1 MKDRQKQ
8 SGPIDTGQ
16 INPEDLSPEML
27 ALISSLPPAAQAE
40 MFGGSGSAEPKSL
53 AELLVETSMTTIGRQ
68 GMTGQ
73 SFQGELPHWAKDLDP
88 EVLGNPDF
96 DPYFGIVS
104 QPGDERVYWDE
115 KELQGVGQ
123 QGGDAP
129 LAPGMARPD
138 GETDYA
144 RPPTSSDQL
153 VAEATGEPVAKPDA
167 ISGSG
172 DEWRS
177 GGQRAAEDVET
188 PGEKTGRKGKDK
200 KVDKTLTALQA
211 MNLPYTWDEEEIAD
225 AMKRMR
231 QAGINVTSFD
241 RGEGSL
247 LSVWG
252 ALVDRAAMTYGMSEG
267 ARKVTPWDVLDMYK
281 SEAQANGTFT
291 NYQGGTESVV
301 RRSVAEIT
309 EGQAWDSLRTTVSQ
323 MLGRDPSDQEL
334 RDYTYRMNQLAAQN
348 PEISKTIAKYK
359 NGEVVSE
366 STSTTGGFTGSD
378 MAQEAYED
386 AQSNPE
392 YAEYQ
397 SATTYFNAT
406 LSALGAIGQT

>member
-8 SGPIDTGQ
+8 SGPIDTGSL
-16 INPEDLSPEML
+16 NPDDLSPEML
-27 ALISSLPPAAQAE
+27 ALISTLSPADQAE
-40 MFGGSGSAEPKSL
+40 LLGGSGSAEPKSL

-73 SFQGELPHWAKDLDP
+73 SFQGELPPWAKDLEP

-115 KELQGVGQ
+115 RELTGVGQ
-123 QGGDAP
+123 KDGDVP

-138 GETDYA
+138 GETDYV
-144 RPPTSSDQL
+144 RPPSSSDQL
-153 VAEATGEPVAKPDA
+153 IAEATGKPVEKSEA
-167 ISGSG
+167 ISGVG

-188 PGEKTGRKGKDK
+188 PGEKTGRKGKNK
-200 KVDKTLTALQA
+200 TVDKTKTVLQA
-211 MNLPYTWDEEEIAD
+211 MNLPYTWDEGEIAE
-225 AMKRMR
+225 AMRRMR
-231 QAGINVTSFD
+231 QAGVNVTSFD
-241 RGEGSL
+241 RGENSL
-247 LSVWG
+247 LTVWG

-267 ARKVTPWDVLDMYK
+267 RRKVTPWDVLDMYK
-281 SEAQANGTFT
+281 AEAQANGTFT
-291 NYQGGTESVV
+291 NYQNGTESVV

-309 EGQAWDSLRTTVSQ
+309 EGQAWESLRSTVSQ

-334 RDYTYRMNQLAAQN
+334 RDYTYRLNQLAAQN

-366 STSTTGGFTGSD
+366 STETTGGFTGYD

-392 YAEYQ
+392 YADYQ
-397 SATTYFNAT
+397 ASTLYYNAT